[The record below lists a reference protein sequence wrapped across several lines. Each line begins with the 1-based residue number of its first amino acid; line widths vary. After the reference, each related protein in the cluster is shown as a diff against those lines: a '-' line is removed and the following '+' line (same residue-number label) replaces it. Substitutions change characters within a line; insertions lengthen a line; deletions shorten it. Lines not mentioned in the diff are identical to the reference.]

1 MTSLFKRGQHGGVRK
16 LSEFLQTYGF
26 FRHPQKFRIMVC
38 LTAKYQ
44 DLTRL
49 LAIVSEIKQNN
60 FLKNLKN
67 LLNSHSN
74 EKTQISAKIVQ
85 KLVVVDIFYKKSLI
99 IYSPVLKEKHR
110 FSFGTFQAGEIG
122 LHWTGYIGVKVPNER
137 PVSLFKHQ
145 ISYLF

>member
-1 MTSLFKRGQHGGVRK
+1 MEGSKNYQNFYRPTAFLDILKKRSG
-16 LSEFLQTYGF
+16 EFF
-26 FRHPQKFRIMVC
+26 SQKFRITVC

-74 EKTQISAKIVQ
+74 EITQISAKIVQ

-110 FSFGTFQAGEIG
+110 FSFGTFQAG
-122 LHWTGYIGVKVPNER
+122 
-137 PVSLFKHQ
+137 
-145 ISYLF
+145 